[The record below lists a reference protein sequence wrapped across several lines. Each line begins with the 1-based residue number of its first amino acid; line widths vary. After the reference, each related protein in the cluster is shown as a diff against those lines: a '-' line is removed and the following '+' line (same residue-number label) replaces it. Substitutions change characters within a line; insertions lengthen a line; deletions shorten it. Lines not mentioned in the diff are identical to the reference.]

1 MSIGDRIVRGILIG
15 GAIGAL
21 SVIFGLTE
29 NMFVSIGLGAIAGF
43 FAGLTHA
50 ALDKKRK
57 Q

>member
-1 MSIGDRIVRGILIG
+1 MSTGDRIVRGILIG
-15 GAIGAL
+15 GAIGAF

-29 NMFVSIGLGAIAGF
+29 NMFVSIGLGAVAGC

>member
-1 MSIGDRIVRGILIG
+1 MSVGDRIVRGILIG

-21 SVIFGLTE
+21 STIFGLTE

-43 FAGLTHA
+43 LAGLTHA